1 VSELFIFLCGDCSE
15 WKEFLIVRGTI
26 YVGEQGNVLKIS
38 LLRTKAKGHG
48 ANARFSFL
56 QR

>member
-1 VSELFIFLCGDCSE
+1 MSELFIFLCGDCSE